1 MARRAHASARWCPL
15 DAMRLGTTRAHGTQ
29 LRGFAHPTL
38 NLQELRRVAAKYLAL
53 VIRMQVQVLDYGN
66 ARALEHLERRS
77 VGAENEAIG
86 ADGFER
92 AARRRHVIAGRFQL
106 HHFEIMAGRMLDQH
120 RLVGTEE

>member
-92 AARRRHVIAGRFQL
+92 AARRGHVKLRSPDL
-106 HHFEIMAGRMLDQH
+106 
-120 RLVGTEE
+120 RLARSASANPRRTARPRPVD